1 MDKILFK
8 FILIIS
14 YILSLTYSSN
24 NYNEIEYISDVFY
37 RWSHTFSKF
46 SVKFNRLNGI
56 QVSFHETIP
65 ILEKDSLEVIDII
78 NYGLKIYNLTNEEL
92 GIMQMKELFKNFNKI
107 TFPENTDCSADIQ
120 DVPFWHLIVDGKDYY
135 SNIMTDF
142 LEKIDNL
149 VHLEEIRE
157 YVKKLYYNNTIS

>member
-14 YILSLTYSSN
+14 YISSIYSAN
-24 NYNEIEYISDVFY
+24 NYNEIEYISDVYY
-37 RWSHTFSKF
+37 RVSHSFSKF

-56 QVSFHETIP
+56 EVSFHETKP
-65 ILEKDSLEVIDII
+65 ILDEDTLDVIGIVD
-78 NYGLKIYNLTNEEL
+78 NELKKYNLTNEEL

-107 TFPENTDCSADIQ
+107 TFPENTDCSAKIT
-120 DVPFWHLIVDGKDYY
+120 DVPFWHLIVDGKDYF

-149 VHLEEIRE
+149 VHLDEIRE
-157 YVKKLYYNNTIS
+157 YVKKLYYNK